1 MAALFFLRI
10 NNLTFPNFGPIF
22 AAQNQKRITM
32 LPTLTFMKQTF
43 RRFNYEY
50 FHGSL
55 PTPTFKISSSSV
67 YMGTCARYPSAN
79 YSNTYVITCSKYFDC
94 PLEELENTM
103 LHEMCHLWVFINH
116 PYTTEPSHGPI
127 WQSIANKVTMASNY
141 KYVIA
146 AESACFYTINPPAA
160 RPRKKSSRPSRKK
173 RVTPKPSFRRTLL
186 RTLFLLMILVLFL

>member
-1 MAALFFLRI
+1 
-10 NNLTFPNFGPIF
+10 
-22 AAQNQKRITM
+22 M

-67 YMGTCARYPSAN
+67 YMGTCARYPSVNA
-79 YSNTYVITCSKYFDC
+79 YGASYNTYVITCSKYFDC

-127 WQSIANKVTMASNY
+127 WQSIANRVTVATNNKYIITPASTSRR
-141 KYVIA
+141 I
-146 AESACFYTINPPAA
+146 FINPKMR
-160 RPRKKSSRPSRKK
+160 RPPRKSSRPPSKPR
-173 RVTPKPSFRRTLL
+173 TTYKPSFRHTLL